1 MTEAGEVTVLL
12 KQLAGGDRQA
22 LGELVPLVYEQ
33 LRVIA
38 RRQMANE
45 PAGHTLDATAVIHE
59 AYLRIAELDRIQ
71 WVDRAHFFAV
81 ASQAMR
87 RVLVNHALSRKAQK
101 RGGDRHRVDVEL
113 DELPDMDAVDA
124 LQVVALD
131 EALERLATV
140 DERQVRVV
148 ECRFF
153 GAMSIEETAAALD
166 VSVATVKRDW
176 AMARAWL
183 NRELSETR
191 AETPSETPAETPAE
205 APAEV
210 PADE

>member
-1 MTEAGEVTVLL
+1 MTEAGDVTVLL
-12 KQLAGGDRQA
+12 RQLAGGDRQA

-45 PAGHTLDATAVIHE
+45 PVGHTLDATAVIHE
-59 AYLRIAELDRIQ
+59 AYLRIAELDRIK
-71 WVDRAHFFAV
+71 WVDRSHFFAV

-87 RVLVNHALSRKAQK
+87 RVLVNHAHSRKTQK
-101 RGGDRHRVDVEL
+101 RGGDRRRVTLGDP
-113 DELPDMDAVDA
+113 PDMGSVDA
-124 LQVVALD
+124 LTVVALD
-131 EALERLATV
+131 QALDRLATV

-153 GAMSIEETAAALD
+153 GSMSIEETASALGI
-166 VSVATVKRDW
+166 SPATVKRDW

-183 NRELSETR
+183 NRELSGDARDGRTR
-191 AETPSETPAETPAE
+191 
-205 APAEV
+205 
-210 PADE
+210 